1 MLLSGCATSFV
12 RFSPEKKKKCAMI
25 LAESILPQYLT
36 AYLLQ
41 LHLLQLHLF
50 QYLLNLNKQTHLKAK
65 PCVIFSDL
73 SSWWAV
79 L

>member
-1 MLLSGCATSFV
+1 
-12 RFSPEKKKKCAMI
+12 
-25 LAESILPQYLT
+25 LT
-36 AYLLQ
+36 AY
-41 LHLLQLHLF
+41 LLQLHLF